1 MDVVEDIYI
10 IHLKIFNMESKSYVN
25 HWDNSISLRKSKFI
39 KKAMSVHNNKYDYSK
54 VNYVNTHTKVCI
66 ICPEHGEF
74 WQDPA
79 SHVKGS
85 GCPLCGNERVW
96 ESRGRYTS
104 DYIIS
109 LFKQVHGDKY
119 DYSKVNYINSSTK
132 VCIICPEHG
141 DFWMLPSQHIRG
153 VNCPKCMGNKKL
165 TKEDFITKAKEI
177 HGDKYDYSKVE
188 YINSEKKVC
197 IICPE
202 HGEFWQN
209 PSHHLEGHGCMKC
222 SLKHKPQCK
231 PLTSEE
237 FIKNAKE
244 IHGDKYDYS
253 KVEYINNY
261 TKVCIICPEHG
272 EFWQKP
278 SNHIFGKG
286 CPKCNNSKLEI
297 EVENVLCQNNISY
310 ISQKTFKW
318 LKYNS
323 SMRLDFFLPE
333 YNIAIECQGLQHF
346 KQVWFNKN
354 EKNQKYYLLENIQLR
369 DSRKRNRCE
378 EHGIKILYYTNV
390 ILDEYPYE
398 VITDLDEL
406 MKKIMG

>member
-1 MDVVEDIYI
+1 M
-10 IHLKIFNMESKSYVN
+10 
-25 HWDNSISLRKSKFI
+25 LRKI
-39 KKAMSVHNNKYDYSK
+39 TNK
-54 VNYVNTHTKVCI
+54 
-66 ICPEHGEF
+66 EF
-74 WQDPA
+74 VDRA
-79 SHVKGS
+79 K
-85 GCPLCGNERVW
+85 E
-96 ESRGRYTS
+96 
-104 DYIIS
+104 
-109 LFKQVHGDKY
+109 VHG
-119 DYSKVNYINSSTK
+119 
-132 VCIICPEHG
+132 G
-141 DFWMLPSQHIRG
+141 
-153 VNCPKCMGNKKL
+153 
-165 TKEDFITKAKEI
+165 
-177 HGDKYDYSKVE
+177 
-188 YINSEKKVC
+188 
-197 IICPE
+197 
-202 HGEFWQN
+202 
-209 PSHHLEGHGCMKC
+209 
-222 SLKHKPQCK
+222 
-231 PLTSEE
+231 
-237 FIKNAKE
+237 
-244 IHGDKYDYS
+244 KYDYS